1 MRTIKIFDTTLRDGE
16 QSPGC
21 SMNLQEK
28 LEIASRLEALRVDVI
43 EAGFATTSPDDFEAV
58 KAIAQRAKSCTVASL
73 TRAIEKDIDRTW
85 EALRHAKDPCIHIV
99 LATSPVHMEYK
110 MKKPPDRILEL
121 AVESVRH
128 ARTLCPKVE
137 FSAEDATRSDWDFLV
152 TVFSTV
158 IAAGATTIN
167 VPDTVG
173 YITPKEMSELIA
185 YLKANVT
192 DIEQADLSVHCHND
206 LGMAVAN
213 SLAAVKAGAA
223 QVECTI
229 NGIGERAG
237 NAALEEIALAL
248 HTRKEYFNAIT
259 NIDTRQI
266 YRSSRA
272 LSSIIGMKPA
282 ANKPIVGANAFAHE
296 SGIHQHGVLVNRN
309 TYEIMRP
316 EDIGIPSNTMVL
328 GKHSGRHGFNDRLQ
342 SLGFDLSKEE
352 MESAFEKFKALAD
365 RKKIISDDDIIA
377 ILSDK
382 SFEIEGGYQC
392 VRFVVSSGST
402 IPAMAAIMLKKD
414 DEEKEDSSTG
424 DGPIGAVFN
433 AIDRIVDRRY
443 TLLDYS
449 IRSVTEGE
457 DALGEA
463 IVKLKRN
470 GEIVTGRGLSTDII
484 EASIKAYLSGIN
496 KLALK
501 SRDGISPPAG
511 E

>member
-1 MRTIKIFDTTLRDGE
+1 M
-16 QSPGC
+16 
-21 SMNLQEK
+21 
-28 LEIASRLEALRVDVI
+28 ARLEALRVDII

-58 KAIAQRAKSCTVASL
+58 KTVAQRAKSCTVASL
-73 TRAIEKDIDRTW
+73 TRAIENDIDRTW
-85 EALRHAKDPCIHIV
+85 EALKDAKDPCIHIV

-110 MKKPPDRILEL
+110 MKMTPDRILEL

-128 ARTLCPKVE
+128 ARTLCSKVE
-137 FSAEDATRSDWDFLV
+137 FSAEDATRSDRDFLV
-152 TVFSTV
+152 TVFSSV
-158 IAAGATTIN
+158 IKAGATTIN

-173 YITPKEMSELIA
+173 YTTPKEMSELIA

-192 DIEQADLSVHCHND
+192 GIEQVELSVHCHND

-213 SLAAVKAGAA
+213 SLAAVKAGAT

-248 HTRKEYFNAIT
+248 HTRKEYFGAVT

-272 LSSIIGMKPA
+272 LASIIGVKPSP
-282 ANKPIVGANAFAHE
+282 NKPIVGANAFAHE
-296 SGIHQHGVLVNRN
+296 SGIHQHGVLTNRK

-328 GKHSGRHGFNDRLQ
+328 GKHSGRHGFNDRLK

-352 MESAFEKFKALAD
+352 IESAFEKFKKLAD
-365 RKKIISDDDIIA
+365 RKKIVSDDDIIA
-377 ILSDK
+377 LISDK
-382 SFEIEGGYQC
+382 SYEIEGGYQC
-392 VRFVVSSGST
+392 VRFVVNSGST

-424 DGPIGAVFN
+424 DGPIDAVFN

-457 DALGEA
+457 DALGEV
-463 IVKLKRN
+463 IVKLTLDGRKT
-470 GEIVTGRGLSTDII
+470 TGRASSTDII
-484 EASIKAYLSGIN
+484 EASILAYLNGIN
-496 KLALK
+496 KLM
-501 SRDGISPPAG
+501 
-511 E
+511 